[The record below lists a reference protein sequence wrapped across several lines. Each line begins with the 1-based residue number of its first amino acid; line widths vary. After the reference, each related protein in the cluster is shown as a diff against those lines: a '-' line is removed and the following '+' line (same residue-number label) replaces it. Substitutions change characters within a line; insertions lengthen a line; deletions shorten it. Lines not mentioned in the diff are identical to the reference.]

1 LRRITERAIDQGAK
15 MIWVTEKDAV
25 KLEPS
30 VSSLPIYK
38 VVMQVD
44 ILDDQELFERI
55 IEGNS
60 TDRLAHSISGSPPAR

>member
-1 LRRITERAIDQGAK
+1 

-30 VSSLPIYK
+30 ASSLPIYK

-44 ILDDQELFERI
+44 ILRDPELFERI

-60 TDRLAHSISGSPPAR
+60 RDRLADSISGPRPAQ